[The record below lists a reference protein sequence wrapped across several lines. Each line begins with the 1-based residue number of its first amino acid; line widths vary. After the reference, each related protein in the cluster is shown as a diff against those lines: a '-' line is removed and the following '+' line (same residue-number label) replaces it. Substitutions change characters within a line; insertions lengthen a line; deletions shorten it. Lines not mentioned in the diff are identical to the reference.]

1 MQLSKT
7 MVKFGLM
14 NKSRWGILSTAKIG
28 TQKVIPAIQKAYNCE
43 VTAIASRDADKARE
57 HASALGIEKAYG
69 TYEALLD
76 DPDIDI
82 IYNPLP
88 NHLHV
93 PYTIKAL
100 EAGKHVLCEKPIGLN
115 TAEAEVLLRRAA
127 DFPKQ
132 KVMEAFMYRF
142 HPHWIKTIE
151 LIKEGA
157 VGDVKAIQSFF
168 SYNNPDPANIRNMID
183 IGGGALMDIGCYCI
197 SFPRFI
203 LGTEPLRAVG
213 LIDRDPEMK
222 IDRITSAMLDFG
234 EGRVST
240 FTCSTQLMPYQRIQ
254 IVGTQGRIE
263 IEIPVNAPPD
273 RSVKIYLNTLQRSER
288 MSFEAV
294 DQYTLQAEAFA
305 AAVLNDT
312 PVPTPLSDAL
322 NNMKVIDAIFKS
334 DDHKQWENI

>member
-1 MQLSKT
+1 
-7 MVKFGLM
+7 
-14 NKSRWGILSTAKIG
+14 
-28 TQKVIPAIQKAYNCE
+28 
-43 VTAIASRDADKARE
+43 
-57 HASALGIEKAYG
+57 
-69 TYEALLD
+69 
-76 DPDIDI
+76 
-82 IYNPLP
+82 
-88 NHLHV
+88 
-93 PYTIKAL
+93 
-100 EAGKHVLCEKPIGLN
+100 
-115 TAEAEVLLRRAA
+115 
-127 DFPKQ
+127 
-132 KVMEAFMYRF
+132 MYRF
-142 HPHWIKTIE
+142 HPHWIKAIE

-157 VGDVKAIQSFF
+157 VGEVKAIQSFF
-168 SYNNPDPANIRNMID
+168 SYNNPDPGNIRNQVD

-203 LGTEPLRAVG
+203 LGAEPLRTVG

-254 IVGTQGRIE
+254 IVGTNGRIE

-273 RSVKIYLNTLQRSER
+273 RSVKIYLNTPQRSER

-305 AAVLNDT
+305 DAVINDT
-312 PVPTPLSDAL
+312 PVPTPLIDAL

-334 DDHKQWENI
+334 ADNNQWENI

>member
-1 MQLSKT
+1 
-7 MVKFGLM
+7 M

-43 VTAIASRDADKARE
+43 VTAIASRDADKAQE
-57 HASALGIEKAYG
+57 HASTLGIEKAYG

-93 PYTIKAL
+93 AYTIKAL

-115 TAEAEVLLRRAA
+115 TAEAEELLERAA
-127 DFPKQ
+127 DFPKL

-157 VGDVKAIQSFF
+157 VGEVKAIQSFF
-168 SYNNPDPANIRNMID
+168 SYNNPDPKNIRNQAD

-203 LGTEPLRAVG
+203 LGAEPLRAVG

-254 IVGTQGRIE
+254 IVGINGRIE

-273 RSVKIYLNTLQRSER
+273 RSVKIYLNTPQRSER

-294 DQYTLQAEAFA
+294 DQYALQAEAFA

-334 DDHKQWENI
+334 AEHKQWENM